1 VFRDR
6 RTGEP
11 HSCPLRHVF
20 LFIGAD
26 PDAKW
31 LEDRVQIDDKG
42 SW

>member
-1 VFRDR
+1 
-6 RTGEP
+6 
-11 HSCPLRHVF
+11 VF